1 MGRKK
6 GSSERWLREHERD
19 AYVQRA
25 RREGRIARSA
35 YKLIQIDERDR
46 LLRPGGR
53 VVDLGAAPGGWSAYA
68 AQRVGA
74 KGLVL
79 ALDRLPMEPL
89 VGVEIV
95 EGDFCDNAVAAALE
109 SQAQGSIDL
118 VMSDM
123 APNFS
128 GTRAVD
134 QPRAMELA
142 ELALYFAES
151 VLRENGDF
159 LVKVFQGEG
168 FDVLLREMRS
178 RFKRVLTRKPDASR
192 ARSREL
198 YLLGR
203 EFRQS

>member
-68 AQRVGA
+68 AERVGA

-89 VGVEIV
+89 AGVEIV
-95 EGDFCDNAVAAALE
+95 EGDFSDNAVAAALE
-109 SQAQGSIDL
+109 SQAQGGIDL

-134 QPRAMELA
+134 QPRAIELA
-142 ELALYFAES
+142 ELALYFAEL

-192 ARSREL
+192 SRSREL